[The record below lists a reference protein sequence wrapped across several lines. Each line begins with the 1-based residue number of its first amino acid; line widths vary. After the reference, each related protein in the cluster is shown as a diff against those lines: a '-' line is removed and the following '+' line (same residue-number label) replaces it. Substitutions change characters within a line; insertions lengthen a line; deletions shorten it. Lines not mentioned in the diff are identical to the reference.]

1 MARLSLVDDAA
12 VLDDSETREDPQDTS
27 LQPVGPAL
35 DAPFFRSAEALGLR
49 FRRTFSPTRLFDL
62 TPGELEDLLDEQD
75 RERLGHLKDLLSEV
89 FDPTGRSASELL
101 DRPETVARFVA
112 TRIADP
118 QQELFGAF
126 YVDMRNQCIA
136 WSVPFRGT
144 LTRAAVEPRAILSEA
159 LRLGAAGVI
168 AFHTHPTGPPDP
180 SQEDLDFT
188 FRLAQGAELL
198 GVRLMDHVIVGSWG
212 SWVSL
217 KQRGAW

>member
-1 MARLSLVDDAA
+1 MAQLSLVDDSA
-12 VLDDSETREDPQDTS
+12 VLDDSETREDTEETS
-27 LQPVGPAL
+27 LQSGGPAL

-49 FRRTFSPTRLFDL
+49 FRRSFPPTRLFDL

-75 RERLGHLKDLLSEV
+75 RERFGHLKDLLSEV

-101 DRPETVARFVA
+101 DRPETVARFIA

-118 QQELFGAF
+118 QQEVLGAF
-126 YVDMRNQCIA
+126 YVDMRNRCIA

-168 AFHTHPTGPPDP
+168 VFHTHPTGEPEP

>member
-1 MARLSLVDDAA
+1 MAQLSLVDDPA
-12 VLDDSETREDPQDTS
+12 VLDESETQEGPQDTS
-27 LQPVGPAL
+27 LQSGGPAL

-49 FRRTFSPTRLFDL
+49 FSRSFPPTRLFDL
-62 TPGELEDLLDEQD
+62 TRGELEDLLDEQD
-75 RERLGHLKDLLSEV
+75 RERFGHLKDLLSEV
-89 FDPTGRSASELL
+89 FDPTARSASELL
-101 DRPETVARFVA
+101 DRPETVARFVT

-118 QQELFGAF
+118 QQELLGAF
-126 YVDMRNQCIA
+126 FVDMRNRCIA

-144 LTRAAVEPRAILSEA
+144 LTRASVEPRAILSEA

-168 AFHTHPTGPPDP
+168 VFHTHPTGKPEP

-217 KQRGAW
+217 KKRGAW